1 MNHESNFNPRL
12 REGGDEEPS
21 GDAQENTEISI
32 HASAKE
38 ATDFEYFV
46 GDAIEFQS
54 TPPRRRR
61 HWCLTVP
68 QANKNF
74 NPRLRE
80 GGDG

>member
-1 MNHESNFNPRL
+1 M
-12 REGGDEEPS
+12 EENGMS
-21 GDAQENTEISI
+21 LINISI

-61 HWCLTVP
+61 RLLLYPFSACHSH
-68 QANKNF
+68 F

-80 GGDG
+80 GGDNIGINPDTLYT